1 MFSAVICVYPRSFR
15 GSSMDVESCVKY
27 FNLAY
32 TMYSFTT
39 NYQCILLHN
48 QCSETGIIPET
59 HALKEASKL
68 KMDFGPSVRLGTSE

>member
-1 MFSAVICVYPRSFR
+1 
-15 GSSMDVESCVKY
+15 MDVESCVKY

-48 QCSETGIIPET
+48 QCSETGVIPET
-59 HALKEASKL
+59 HARQEDEA
-68 KMDFGPSVRLGTSE
+68 G